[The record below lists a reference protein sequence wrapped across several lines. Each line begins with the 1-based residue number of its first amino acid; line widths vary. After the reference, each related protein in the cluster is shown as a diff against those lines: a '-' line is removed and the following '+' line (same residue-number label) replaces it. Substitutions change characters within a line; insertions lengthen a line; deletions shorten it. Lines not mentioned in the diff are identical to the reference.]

1 VSAPLASVLV
11 VDDSASKRYVICSWL
26 RRGGYDV
33 TEAQTGAEA
42 LARLADTNVDLVVLD
57 VKLPDMSGFAVC
69 EQIKRDPAHGS
80 TPVIHVS
87 AAAVD
92 TVDRARGLAGGA
104 DAYLTEP
111 IDPEE
116 LLATVNAI
124 LRHYRAR
131 ERAERVAARLSTL
144 TRLTLRLNRAQTLGG
159 LLSEACAG
167 AARIFRT
174 PSVVCASDAEVW
186 LAASVAGPD
195 ETPTVNR
202 WMPPDNFPV
211 PGTYGDISA
220 DLVGLVPWPAGDT
233 VRVVA
238 VTQRL
243 DRGPIYVMVPT
254 GTADPGSPVL
264 TLLAQTVA
272 GTIEAQRAYAVEH
285 HLALTLQRS
294 LLPRRLP
301 RIPGIDVA
309 VRYVPASDTALIG
322 GDFYDLSQFDDELA
336 VVVGDVGGHSLHAA
350 TVMAELRHATRAYI
364 AEGHRPADVID
375 RLRVFVRRL
384 LPDEVATICLLTM
397 DTTTGRVRLANAGH
411 PAPLLIVG
419 DEVTQVTER
428 APLLGLVSPGAK
440 EAEFEVPDGAT
451 LLLYTDGLVERRDE
465 NIDEGIQRLVAAAAR
480 PDANLESYCDRV
492 VAAVGP
498 DQPSDDIALVA
509 LRRRTATR
517 VNGPPASTV
526 ER

>member
-1 VSAPLASVLV
+1 VLV
-11 VDDSASKRYVICSWL
+11 VDDSASKRYVISSWL
-26 RRGGYDV
+26 RRGGFEII
-33 TEAQTGAEA
+33 EAETGAEA
-42 LARLADTNVDLVVLD
+42 LSRLARTEIDLVILD

-69 EQIKRDPAHGS
+69 EQIKRDPLHGS
-80 TPVIHVS
+80 TPVVHVS

-92 TVDRARGLAGGA
+92 TIDRARGLAGGA
-104 DAYLTEP
+104 DAYLVEP

-144 TRLTLRLNRAQTLGG
+144 TRLTLRLNRAQTLAA
-159 LLSEACAG
+159 LLAEACLG
-167 AARIFRT
+167 AARIFRA
-174 PSVVCASDAEVW
+174 PAVVCASDADDTW

-195 ETPTVNR
+195 ATATVSR
-202 WMPPDNFPV
+202 WTPPDNLPG
-211 PGTYGDISA
+211 PGTYGDIPA
-220 DLVGLVPWPAGDT
+220 ELIGIAPWPSGDT
-233 VRVVA
+233 VRVVV
-238 VTQRL
+238 VTQRA
-243 DRGPIYVMVPT
+243 DRGPTYVMVPT
-254 GTADPGSPVL
+254 GTSDPGSPVL

-301 RIPGIDVA
+301 RVAGVDVA

-322 GDFYDLSQFDDELA
+322 GDFYDLSQIDDELV

-350 TVMAELRHATRAYI
+350 TVMAELRHAARAYI
-364 AEGHRPADVID
+364 AEGHPPAGVID

-419 DEVTQVTER
+419 ERVTQITER
-428 APLLGLVSPGAK
+428 APLLGLVSAGAK
-440 EAEFEVPDGAT
+440 EVELEAPVGAT
-451 LLLYTDGLVERRDE
+451 VLLYTDGLVERRDE
-465 NIDEGIQRLVAAAAR
+465 LIDRGVDRLVAAAAR
-480 PDANLESYCDRV
+480 PERDLEVFCDRV

-498 DQPSDDIALVA
+498 EQPYDDIAVVA
-509 LRRRTATR
+509 LRRRAP
-517 VNGPPASTV
+517 VG
-526 ER
+526 